1 MAKNVGWRCS
11 VAHKSMK
18 IVLTKVSNAFAGYF

>member
-11 VAHKSMK
+11 VAHKSMQ
-18 IVLTKVSNAFAGYF
+18 IVLTNVSSAFARYF